1 MKITID
7 LDENDNQGFAP
18 SFIYRKLCDEYFK
31 KKTKEVKNDLWA
43 GYHYSD
49 ECARQLFAQLKKGR
63 TANVKSLILTY
74 KDSEDC
80 FKIFKSFVD
89 TWANEYISR
98 CNLRDKVQLGME
110 KQEIS

>member
-7 LDENDNQGFAP
+7 LDDDKAIEGLSPPFV
-18 SFIYRKLCDEYFK
+18 YKRLREEYFE
-31 KKTKEVKNDLWA
+31 KKTKEVKNPLWL
-43 GYHYSD
+43 GHHFCD
-49 ECARQLFAQLKKGR
+49 ECARQLYAQLKKNR

-89 TWANEYISR
+89 TWANEYISKLE
-98 CNLRDKVQLGME
+98 NWQ
-110 KQEIS
+110 KQP